1 MGNWNHLFCLK
12 ASFLIGLECQFLC
25 VGQGTCKCTKQ
36 THLYL
41 WYVGS
46 ISSRFPLHG
55 NYIDI
60 FNHPYFQSWLMII
73 QTILQAHQT
82 ETSVSCVHI
91 FAIPCSILFIWTF
104 ILFFRTTRTKSLRN
118 VVKNQSDCSPRLLGP
133 YVKTTQ
139 TVLLIYI
146 LNTVRVVLHYGL
158 TSPLLRAELSDIR
171 LSYH

>member
-104 ILFFRTTRTKSLRN
+104 ILFLWTTLTKSLRN
-118 VVKNQSDCSPRLLGP
+118 VVKYQSDRSLALRSDQSF
-133 YVKTTQ
+133 TTG
-139 TVLLIYI
+139 
-146 LNTVRVVLHYGL
+146 RVVWH
-158 TSPLLRAELSDIR
+158 SPLLPLKYKSQSDW
-171 LSYH
+171 LKYL